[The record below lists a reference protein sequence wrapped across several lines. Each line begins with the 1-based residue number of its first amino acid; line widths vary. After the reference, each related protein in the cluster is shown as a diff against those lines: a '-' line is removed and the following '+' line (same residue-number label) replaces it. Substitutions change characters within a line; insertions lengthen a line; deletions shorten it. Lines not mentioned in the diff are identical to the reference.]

1 MRRGVARLTAALVAT
16 LAAAIAP
23 GLFWTWLFRSRDWR
37 QPEPWRLVAR
47 CFLLGALIAVPTA
60 IVISLAPAGVSR
72 SVGLAPLVEEAA
84 KLAVVWI
91 AVWRNPAFDEPA
103 DGLVYAAAAGLGFAT
118 VEAVGY
124 SLVALLAPGA
134 LASDPSLSPLA
145 AGVGMAVLRGLVTGP
160 GHAIWACAWGAPLAR
175 LRLQPSTGHALRL
188 AAGFALAVGAH
199 AAFNAL
205 SLIPTDAAR
214 AAMVGMTVIGLLLV
228 LSAFRRLVR

>member
-1 MRRGVARLTAALVAT
+1 MTAALVAT

-47 CFLLGALIAVPTA
+47 CFLLGAVIAVPTA
-60 IVISLAPAGVSR
+60 IGISLAPAGVGR

-84 KLAVVWI
+84 KLLVVWL
-91 AVWRNPAFDEPA
+91 AVWRNPAFDERA

-134 LASDPSLSPLA
+134 LSPDPAISPLA
-145 AGVGMAVLRGLVTGP
+145 AGVGMALLRGLITGP

-175 LRLQPSTGHALRL
+175 LRLEPGAANAVRL
-188 AAGFALAVGAH
+188 VAGFALAVGAH

-205 SLIPTDAAR
+205 SLVPTDAAR
-214 AAMVGMTVIGLLLV
+214 LAMVAMTLVGLLLV
-228 LSAFRRLVR
+228 LAAFRRLVR